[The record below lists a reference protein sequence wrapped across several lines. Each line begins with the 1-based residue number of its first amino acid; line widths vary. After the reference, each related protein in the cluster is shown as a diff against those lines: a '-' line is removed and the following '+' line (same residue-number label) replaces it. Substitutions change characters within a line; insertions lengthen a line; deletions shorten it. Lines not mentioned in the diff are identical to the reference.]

1 MPLSPFS
8 WRNRIL
14 NLREPRRGFH
24 MEHFE
29 TTVGGWSSR
38 PADMEH
44 MKIPSVLCWIAVAGA
59 ANQVAAS
66 KILSDRCTHQ

>member
-1 MPLSPFS
+1 MCPESEG
-8 WRNRIL
+8 NT
-14 NLREPRRGFH
+14 PRFHRG
-24 MEHFE
+24 HFE

-44 MKIPSVLCWIAVAGA
+44 MRIPSVPCWIAVAGG

-66 KILSDRCTHQ
+66 RISSDRCTHQ